1 MASNREQISVPL
13 PAELRAYVQ
22 QVAVQ
27 EDRSVASVVRRCVEA
42 ARQSDSRSASAA

>member
-1 MASNREQISVPL
+1 MASNREQITVPMEAPL
-13 PAELRAYVQ
+13 LAYVR

-42 ARQSDSRSASAA
+42 ARQQR